1 MNRCITMTVLAL
13 AAALAL
19 DSCGGGES
27 AAPQDPVYRIQGA
40 WVSAD
45 GERVSTF
52 HRSGEFTQEYQR
64 ETYYS
69 LWEIQGDS
77 VKFMGTSS
85 TNPNYQA
92 DPNYVGYAPFS
103 FDADGNL
110 ILDGTKYTRQE

>member
-1 MNRCITMTVLAL
+1 MSRYCIAVVLAAVL
-13 AAALAL
+13 VTIC
-19 DSCGGGES
+19 SCGGGS
-27 AAPQDPVYRIQGA
+27 AAPQEPVYQIQGA

-52 HRSGEFTQEYQR
+52 NRSGEFTQVYQD

-85 TNPNYQA
+85 TNPNYAA
-92 DPNYVGYAPFS
+92 DPGYVGFAPFS